1 MGKPFKS
8 GFVALLGAPNAGKS
22 TLLNRLLGEKL
33 SITSPKPQT
42 TRNRIMGVVHRD
54 EAQMVILDLPGIHKA
69 SGPLNRHMVQVAMD
83 AAADVDLILF
93 MVDASRPDPEAE
105 EMVLEKLAE
114 HKGPVI
120 LVLNKI
126 DLLEKPALLPL
137 LSRWNEAFDFKA
149 LLPVSART
157 GEQVEELF
165 SCMENALPE
174 GAALFPEDTLTDLPE
189 RFLAAEV
196 VREKV
201 FRLTGQELPYATAVT
216 VEAFEEQESPPFIRI
231 SALIHVEKD
240 SQKGI
245 LVGSGGA
252 MIKKIGT
259 QARRDLE
266 SMLGVKV
273 FLSLL
278 VRVERNWS
286 RSVQAM
292 KRMGY
297 E

>member
-22 TLLNRLLGEKL
+22 TLLNRMLGEKL

-42 TRNRIMGVVHRD
+42 TRNRIMGVVHR
-54 EAQMVILDLPGIHKA
+54 EASQMVILDLPGIHKA
-69 SGPLNRHMVQVAMD
+69 SGPLNRHMVQTAMD

-93 MVDASRPDPEAE
+93 LIDAARPEPEGE
-105 EMVLEKLAE
+105 EMVLAKLAE
-114 HKGPVI
+114 RKGPVI
-120 LVLNKI
+120 LVLNKV
-126 DLLEKPALLPL
+126 DLVDKPDLLPL
-137 LSRWNEAFDFKA
+137 LTRWSEAYDFKA
-149 LLPVSART
+149 LVPVSART
-157 GEQVEELF
+157 GEQVEELLAL
-165 SCMENALPE
+165 MEESLPE
-174 GAALFPEDTLTDLPE
+174 GQALFPEDTLTDLPE

-196 VREKV
+196 VREKI

-216 VEAFEEQESPPFIRI
+216 VEEFAEQESPPLVRI

-245 LVGSGGA
+245 VVGSQGS

-266 SMLGVKV
+266 GMLGVKV

-292 KRMGY
+292 KKMGY